1 MERCEFFCPL
11 LPSFIRPRRK
21 LSRGS
26 SSLPNHFDLCHH
38 RHLTTNTTPPNTTPP
53 NTTPPTQADDI
64 RSKNAENPVIVYS
77 KTYCPYC
84 SEVKSLF
91 AKLNVPAKVVE
102 IDTLADADAVSA
114 ALADVTGR
122 RTVPQVFIGGEHVGG
137 CDDTVA
143 ANKSGK
149 LKELLGGVG
158 VKV

>member
-1 MERCEFFCPL
+1 MRVFF
-11 LPSFIRPRRK
+11 SRPRRPK
-21 LSRGS
+21 LPRGS
-26 SSLPNHFDLCHH
+26 SPQPLLFSTSTTSAHH
-38 RHLTTNTTPPNTTPP
+38 QPTKPHQ
-53 NTTPPTQADDI
+53 PTQADDI

-84 SEVKSLF
+84 SEVKALF
-91 AKLNVPAKVVE
+91 TKLNVAAKVVE

>member
-1 MERCEFFCPL
+1 MEKGGATREKSCKIFPL
-11 LPSFIRPRRK
+11 SSDRPPSTEKNSHVARLFSLSLSPKPPRTSF
-21 LSRGS
+21 L
-26 SSLPNHFDLCHH
+26 LLH
-38 RHLTTNTTPPNTTPP
+38 
-53 NTTPPTQADDI
+53 QADDI

-84 SEVKSLF
+84 TEVKSLF
-91 AKLNVPAKVVE
+91 TKLNVPAKVVE

-114 ALADVTGR
+114 ALADVAGR

>member
-1 MERCEFFCPL
+1 MARLFSLSLSPKPPRTSFL
-11 LPSFIRPRRK
+11 L
-21 LSRGS
+21 L
-26 SSLPNHFDLCHH
+26 H
-38 RHLTTNTTPPNTTPP
+38 
-53 NTTPPTQADDI
+53 QADDI

-84 SEVKSLF
+84 TEVKSLF
-91 AKLNVPAKVVE
+91 TKLNVPAKVVE

>member
-1 MERCEFFCPL
+1 MF
-11 LPSFIRPRRK
+11 RPRLRERK
-21 LSRGS
+21 KLNLFLLSLFPP
-26 SSLPNHFDLCHH
+26 SL
-38 RHLTTNTTPPNTTPP
+38 
-53 NTTPPTQADDI
+53 QADDI

-84 SEVKSLF
+84 AEVKGLF
-91 AKLNVPAKVVE
+91 TKLNVPAKVVE

-114 ALADVTGR
+114 ALAEVTGR

-158 VKV
+158 LKV